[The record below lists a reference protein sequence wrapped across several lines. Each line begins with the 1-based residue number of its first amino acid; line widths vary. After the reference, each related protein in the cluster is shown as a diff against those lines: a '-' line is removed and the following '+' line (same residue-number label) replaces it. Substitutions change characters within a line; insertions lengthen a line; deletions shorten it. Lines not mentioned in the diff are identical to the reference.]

1 MRILKDMLLEDISL
15 LQDVINVRRYVCK
28 NVKMLK
34 TLFERMLE
42 VKVERMSLLVIM
54 SERMFGNTSNNV
66 RETCQNVAS

>member
-1 MRILKDMLLEDISL
+1 MNENIKGYVVGRYFRL

-42 VKVERMSLLVIM
+42 VKVERMSLLVIGAD
-54 SERMFGNTSNNV
+54 RMAGG
-66 RETCQNVAS
+66 

>member
-1 MRILKDMLLEDISL
+1 MSENVKGYVGRYVRL

-42 VKVERMSLLVIM
+42 VKVERMSIV
-54 SERMFGNTSNNV
+54 SNV
-66 RETCQNVAS
+66 RKNVWKYI